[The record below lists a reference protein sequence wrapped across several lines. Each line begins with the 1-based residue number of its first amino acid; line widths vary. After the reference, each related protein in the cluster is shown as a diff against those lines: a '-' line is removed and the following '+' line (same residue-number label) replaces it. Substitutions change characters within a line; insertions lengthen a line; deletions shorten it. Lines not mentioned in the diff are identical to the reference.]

1 MVYNMDTQ
9 RRGRFILICPP
20 FIYVG
25 TPPKTV
31 HTRLATTYH
40 IFVGKC
46 VNTKKTQAV
55 RAKLQHVAF
64 IHPTAWQGDPRD
76 HDEIWS
82 TACSSFHLQPWG
94 ATLLISKWSKDVKS
108 ITSKCRPWRRLSPG
122 STARSC
128 TGDSSSSSVD
138 NTPHRSFADSLG
150 SLVPERPHGHVDVH
164 GCGPQWRDVI
174 WISMDTIG
182 IVE

>member
-1 MVYNMDTQ
+1 MLDPTKNCSY
-9 RRGRFILICPP
+9 
-20 FIYVG
+20 
-25 TPPKTV
+25 KTCNHV
-31 HTRLATTYH
+31 PHFR
-40 IFVGKC
+40 GKC
-46 VNTKKTQAV
+46 VNTKKKKNRQWEPSCSTLPSSTQ
-55 RAKLQHVAF
+55 Q
-64 IHPTAWQGDPRD
+64 PWQGDPRD

-82 TACSSFHLQPWG
+82 TACSSFHLQPC

-150 SLVPERPHGHVDVH
+150 SLVPERPFWHGHVDVH
-164 GCGPQWRDVI
+164 GCGPQWWDVI
-174 WISMDTIG
+174 WISMDIIG

>member
-1 MVYNMDTQ
+1 MLEPHQKLFIQDLQPRTTFSWEVRQHKKNTGSESQ
-9 RRGRFILICPP
+9 VAARCLHPPNSLARR
-20 FIYVG
+20 
-25 TPPKTV
+25 
-31 HTRLATTYH
+31 
-40 IFVGKC
+40 
-46 VNTKKTQAV
+46 
-55 RAKLQHVAF
+55 
-64 IHPTAWQGDPRD
+64 PRD

-138 NTPHRSFADSLG
+138 NTPHRSFADSWAVSFQKDLTDMSTSTDVDPNG
-150 SLVPERPHGHVDVH
+150 GCNMDIYGYYWDSGIITLINRP
-164 GCGPQWRDVI
+164 QI
-174 WISMDTIG
+174 WG
-182 IVE
+182 L